1 MKITKFTARIPLGD
15 EKKKYFVDVV
25 FSCGFGLF
33 GQTFKNS
40 PDYLIDLHSFEVD
53 PAYLEQHPE
62 KNVGARMLVP
72 MIDEYQDLW
81 QICND

>member
-15 EKKKYFVDVV
+15 ERKKYFVNVV

-40 PDYLIDLHSFEVD
+40 PDYLIDLLSFEVD
-53 PAYLEQHPE
+53 PAYLEEHPE
-62 KNVGARMLVP
+62 KQLNKNSLFQ
-72 MIDEYQDLW
+72 IIEDNEILW

>member
-15 EKKKYFVDVV
+15 ERKKYFVNVV

-40 PDYLIDLHSFEVD
+40 PDYLIDLLSFEVD
-53 PAYLEQHPE
+53 PAYLEKHPE
-62 KNVGARMLVP
+62 KQLNKNSFLQI
-72 MIDEYQDLW
+72 IDDNEILW

>member
-15 EKKKYFVDVV
+15 ERKKYFVNVV

-53 PAYLEQHPE
+53 PAYLDKHPE
-62 KNVGARMLVP
+62 KNVGVNMLVP
-72 MIDEYQDLW
+72 MIDEHENLW

>member
-15 EKKKYFVDVV
+15 ERKKYFANVV
-25 FSCGFGLF
+25 FLHGFGLF

-40 PDYLIDLHSFEVD
+40 PDYLIDLLSFEVD
-53 PAYLEQHPE
+53 PGYIEEHPE
-62 KNVGARMLVP
+62 KQLNKNSFLQI
-72 MIDEYQDLW
+72 IDDNENLW

>member
-25 FSCGFGLF
+25 FLHGWGLF

-40 PDYLIDLHSFEVD
+40 PDYLIDLHSYEVN

-72 MIDEYQDLW
+72 MIDEHEDLW

>member
-1 MKITKFTARIPLGD
+1 MKITKFKAHIPLGD

-25 FSCGFGLF
+25 FLHGWGLF
-33 GQTFKNS
+33 GQKKVYS
-40 PDYLIDLHSFEVD
+40 PDLIDLLSFDID

-62 KNVGARMLVP
+62 KRLNKNSFFQ
-72 MIDEYQDLW
+72 IIEDNEDLW

>member
-15 EKKKYFVDVV
+15 EKKKYFVNVV
-25 FSCGFGLF
+25 FLHGFGLF

-40 PDYLIDLHSFEVD
+40 PDYLIDLLSFDVD
-53 PAYLEQHPE
+53 LAYLEQHPE

-72 MIDEYQDLW
+72 MIDEHQDLW

>member
-15 EKKKYFVDVV
+15 ERKKYFVNVV

-53 PAYLEQHPE
+53 PGYIKEHPE
-62 KNVGARMLVP
+62 KQLNKNSFLQI
-72 MIDEYQDLW
+72 IDDNEILW